1 MFSHNHGVCAVCS
14 VDPRGCVQVPNDVQG
29 LLDRRELMVTR
40 RGKDKDVCVVTPM
53 FKTRELLMITPPSSA
68 KPVRTPLVICRPG
81 PTPYASQKAIPYK
94 YECTILEDD
103 KELPLNPPVPVGNI
117 ADHSQILRS
126 GRVLPAMAQVK
137 TSAPVKEPMPE
148 RNLGKGK
155 AGGQSRGI
163 TYEDSDEI
171 LKLIK
176 RSEYKVVDQLLQ
188 TPAKISIMSL
198 LTNSDAHREALMK
211 VLDMAYVD
219 HDVTL
224 GQFGSIVGN
233 VTSCNNLSF
242 SDEDLPAEGRKH
254 NLALNISVLCKS
266 DSLSN
271 VLIDTGSALN
281 VMPKSTLTQLAYS
294 GAQLKP
300 STVSVRAFDGTRRSV
315 MGDIDLP
322 ISVGP
327 HEFIIT
333 FQVMDIQA
341 SYSCLL
347 GRPWIHEAGA
357 VTSTLHQKLKFVS
370 RGKLITVNG
379 ESALLVS
386 HLSAFSYIGGSNTKG
401 SSFQGLSAEG
411 EVREFETCMASLKDA
426 QKIVRSGKAEGWG
439 QLVQLPENKRKEGLG
454 FSASKSGVF
463 NPTGGTFHSVGF
475 INTPPEINAIMED
488 QAEEMIPAFVTPGG
502 SCC

>member
-1 MFSHNHGVCAVCS
+1 
-14 VDPRGCVQVPNDVQG
+14 VD
-29 LLDRRELMVTR
+29 
-40 RGKDKDVCVVTPM
+40 
-53 FKTRELLMITPPSSA
+53 
-68 KPVRTPLVICRPG
+68 
-81 PTPYASQKAIPYK
+81 
-94 YECTILEDD
+94 
-103 KELPLNPPVPVGNI
+103 NI
-117 ADHSQILRS
+117 ADSSRILRS

-137 TSAPVKEPMPE
+137 TSVPINEPMPE
-148 RNLGKGK
+148 RNPGKGK
-155 AGGQSRGI
+155 AVGQSGGI
-163 TYEDSDEI
+163 TCEDSDEI

-176 RSEYKVVDQLLQ
+176 KSEYKVVDQLLQ

-211 VLDMAYVD
+211 VIDQAYVD

-233 VTSCNNLSF
+233 VTSCNSLSF
-242 SDEDLPAEGRKH
+242 SDEDLPVEGKKH
-254 NLALNISVLCKS
+254 NLALNISVMCKS

-271 VLIDTGSALN
+271 VLIDTDSALN

-294 GAQLKP
+294 GAQLRH

-322 ISVGP
+322 ISIGP
-327 HEFIIT
+327 HEFVVT

-370 RGKLITVNG
+370 HGKLITVNG

-386 HLSAFSYIGGSNTKG
+386 HLSAFSYIGGNSTEG

-411 EVREFETCMASLKDA
+411 GVREFETWMASLKDA

-439 QLVQLPENKRKEGLG
+439 QLVQLPKNKRKEGLG
-454 FSASKSGVF
+454 FSASRPGVF
-463 NPTGGTFHSVGF
+463 NPTVGSFHSVEF
-475 INTPPEINAIMED
+475 INAPPEISAIVED
-488 QAEEMIPAFVTPGG
+488 ETEEATPAFVTPGR
-502 SCC
+502 SCCNWIAADIPSVIPLSK

>member
-1 MFSHNHGVCAVCS
+1 
-14 VDPRGCVQVPNDVQG
+14 
-29 LLDRRELMVTR
+29 MVTR
-40 RGKDKDVCVVTPM
+40 RGKAKDVCVVTPV
-53 FKTRELLMITPPSSA
+53 FKTREPLVITPPSSTE
-68 KPVRTPLVICRPG
+68 PVRTPLVICRPG

-103 KELPLNPPVPVGNI
+103 KEIPLNPPVPVSNI

-155 AGGQSRGI
+155 AVGQSSGV

-211 VLDMAYVD
+211 VLDQAYVD

-242 SDEDLPAEGRKH
+242 RDEDLPAEGRKH
-254 NLALNISVLCKS
+254 NLALNISVLCKL

-281 VMPKSTLTQLAYS
+281 VMPKFTLTQLAYS
-294 GAQLKP
+294 GTQLRP

-315 MGDIDLP
+315 VGDIDLP
-322 ISVGP
+322 ISVCP

-370 RGKLITVNG
+370 HGKSIMVNG
-379 ESALLVS
+379 ESTLLVS
-386 HLSAFSYIGGSNTKG
+386 HLSAFSYIGGSDTEG
-401 SSFQGLSAEG
+401 SSFQGLSADG
-411 EVREFETCMASLKDA
+411 EVREVETCMASLKDA
-426 QKIVRSGKAEGWG
+426 QKVVQSGKAEGWG

-454 FSASKSGVF
+454 FSVNRSRVF
-463 NPTGGTFHSVGF
+463 NPTEGTFHSAGF
-475 INTPPEINAIMED
+475 INAPPEISAIIED
-488 QAEEMIPAFVTPGG
+488 QAEEAAPVFVTPGG
-502 SCC
+502 SCCNWIPADIPSVIPLSK

>member
-1 MFSHNHGVCAVCS
+1 MIHSKELNFTDPDPAVQNNPLPSHGPAVNMIQVCLEDDLILNAQDIKTPLVPIHVRMCEATMFSHNHGVCEVCS
-14 VDPRGCVQVPNDVQG
+14 VDPRGCAQVQSDVQG
-29 LLDRRELMVTR
+29 LLDRKEHVVTR
-40 RGKDKDVCVVTPM
+40 RDRGKDVCVVTPV
-53 FKTRELLMITPPSSA
+53 FKTREPLVITPSSV
-68 KPVRTPLVICRPG
+68 KLVRTPLVICRPG
-81 PTPYASQKAIPYK
+81 PKPYTSHKAIPYK

-103 KELPLNPPVPVGNI
+103 KEIPLNPPVPVGNI
-117 ADHSQILRS
+117 ADISQILRS
-126 GRVLPAMAQVK
+126 GRVLLAMAQVK
-137 TSAPVKEPMPE
+137 TNVPIKESVPE
-148 RNLGKGK
+148 RNPGKGK
-155 AGGQSRGI
+155 AVGQSGGI

-176 RSEYKVVDQLLQ
+176 KSEYKVVDQLLQ
-188 TPAKISIMSL
+188 TPTKISIMSL

-211 VLDMAYVD
+211 VLDQAYVD

-224 GQFGSIVGN
+224 RQFGSIVGN
-233 VTSCNNLSF
+233 VTSCNSLSF
-242 SDEDLPAEGRKH
+242 SDEDLAVEGKKH

-281 VMPKSTLTQLAYS
+281 VMSKSTLTQLAYS
-294 GAQLKP
+294 GAQLRP

-315 MGDIDLP
+315 VGNIDLP

-327 HEFIIT
+327 HEFIVT

-386 HLSAFSYIGGSNTKG
+386 HLSAFSYIGGSSTEG
-401 SSFQGLSAEG
+401 SSFQGLSTEG
-411 EVREFETCMASLKDA
+411 EIREFETCMASLKDA
-426 QKIVRSGKAEGWG
+426 QKMVRSGKAEG
-439 QLVQLPENKRKEGLG
+439 
-454 FSASKSGVF
+454 
-463 NPTGGTFHSVGF
+463 
-475 INTPPEINAIMED
+475 
-488 QAEEMIPAFVTPGG
+488 
-502 SCC
+502 